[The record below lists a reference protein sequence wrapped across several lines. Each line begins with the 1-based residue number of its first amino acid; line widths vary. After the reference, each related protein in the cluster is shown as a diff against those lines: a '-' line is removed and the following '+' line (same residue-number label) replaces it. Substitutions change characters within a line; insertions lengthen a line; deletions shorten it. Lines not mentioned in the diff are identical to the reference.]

1 MKLNKLFIL
10 SVMLI
15 TLVSVNI
22 YALNPERVTSLNKNF
37 GSNIVA
43 SLNSEN
49 KGVVEASILI
59 LMSAKKYYPELN
71 LTKAV
76 NKISELS
83 QESKNLTIRYK
94 AQLALMYVN
103 FPELFSDLDFRDNE
117 NPDKYY
123 LLINER
129 LVKNSLASY

>member
-1 MKLNKLFIL
+1 MKLNKLFLL

-15 TLVSVNI
+15 TLFSVNI
-22 YALNPERVTSLNKNF
+22 YALTPDGISSLNKNF

-43 SLNSEN
+43 SLDSEN
-49 KGVVEASILI
+49 RGVVEASILI
-59 LMSAKKYYPELN
+59 VMSAKKYYPELN
-71 LTKAV
+71 LQKAV

-83 QESKNLTIRYK
+83 QESKDLTIRYK

-103 FPELFSDLDFRDNE
+103 FPELFSDLDFRDTE
-117 NPDKYY
+117 NPEKYY

>member
-1 MKLNKLFIL
+1 MKLNKLFLL

-15 TLVSVNI
+15 TIFSLNI
-22 YALNPERVTSLNKNF
+22 YALAPNEIASLNKNF
-37 GSNIVA
+37 NNNIIA
-43 SLNSEN
+43 SLNSDN
-49 KGVVEASILI
+49 AGVVEASIFVV
-59 LMSAKKYYPELN
+59 MSAKKYYPELN
-71 LTKAV
+71 LRKAV
-76 NKISELS
+76 NIISELS
-83 QESKNLTIRYK
+83 QESENLTIRYK

-103 FPELFSDLDFRDNE
+103 FPELFSDLDFRDND